1 MASAKPDGM
10 EVILQEVLTVEC
22 DVLTADTENLQAV
35 EEKLSGLV
43 RRLVEQGVIDAQRWR
58 EFFLE

>member
-1 MASAKPDGM
+1 M